1 MADPLSFYTSR
12 YALINDGIVGNVII
26 VDSADTAQLIAS
38 STGYD
43 QAVCVDQYFVTIG
56 DAYTDGAFYH
66 EGNELERQRT
76 LEETVAQQ
84 TQEISDLQTLVLQ
97 LGGVI

>member
-1 MADPLSFYTSR
+1 MVDPLNFYTSR

-26 VDSADTAQLIAS
+26 VDSSDTAQLIAS

-56 DAYTDGAFYH
+56 DTYVDGVFYH
-66 EGNELERQRT
+66 EGDEIARRQT
-76 LEETVAQQ
+76 LEETVEQQ